1 MKNQKDSNQTTRKV
15 KDKMTKKDYIKIAA
29 TLKENHPTVDNSM
42 QALSVWNVIV
52 LDFADMLA
60 KDNPLFDRHR
70 FLVACGYTE

>member
-1 MKNQKDSNQTTRKV
+1 MLERKIQNQTIRKV
-15 KDKMTKKDYIKIAA
+15 KDTMHKQDYIKIAA

-60 KDNPLFDRHR
+60 KDNPRFDRER
-70 FLVACGYTE
+70 FLTACGYTD